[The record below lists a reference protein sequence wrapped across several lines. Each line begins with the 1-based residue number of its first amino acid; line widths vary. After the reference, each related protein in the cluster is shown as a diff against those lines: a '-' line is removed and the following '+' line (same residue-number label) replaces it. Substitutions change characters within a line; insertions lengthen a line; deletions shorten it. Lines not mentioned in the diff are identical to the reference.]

1 MLKLP
6 TTIQKYTHA
15 RSWEKLPPAD
25 LAKSVMIEG
34 AELLEH
40 FQWSNPSPEDIKKD
54 KEKYLEIQSEVAD
67 VFIYIAEMANALE
80 FDLEKAVYTKLEK
93 VEKKYPAK
101 LFKNSKVPHGTGVYE
116 KIKAEYR
123 RRNNPR

>member
-1 MLKLP
+1 MLKLQ
-6 TTIQKYTHA
+6 TTIQKYTKA
-15 RSWEKLPPAD
+15 RDWDKVPPAD

-40 FQWSNPSPEDIKKD
+40 FQWSNPNPEDIKKD

-67 VFIYIAEMANALE
+67 VFIYITEMANVLG
-80 FDLEKAVYTKLEK
+80 FDLESAVQVKLKK

-123 RRNNPR
+123 RKK